1 MGANFGRAA
10 LARDEA
16 RFGRDDLRAGDGRLP
31 RKTAGLN
38 LPSVPTFTARIGKNW
53 IMRCVIVPVSVMKEL
68 GGGTRISVLAAYA
81 GEKHLT
87 TVMPAGRGRGR
98 LTVLADILRAGR
110 LDVGDRIE
118 VTLTRS
124 LDPREPAVPADLQRA
139 LQFRPAARE
148 AFEQGPASLRRAF
161 VNFIEQARRAE
172 TRQAYIEVTL
182 ERLTE
187 RAQRQA
193 KRKS

>member
-1 MGANFGRAA
+1 M
-10 LARDEA
+10 
-16 RFGRDDLRAGDGRLP
+16 
-31 RKTAGLN
+31 
-38 LPSVPTFTARIGKNW
+38 PTFTARIDKNW
-53 IMRCVIVPVSVMKEL
+53 IMRCVIVPVTVMRAL
-68 GGGTRISVLAAYA
+68 GGGPRISVLAEYA

-98 LTVLADILRAGR
+98 LTVLADIVRAAQ
-110 LDVGDRIE
+110 LDTGDRIE

-124 LDPREPAVPADLQRA
+124 LDPREPVVPADLQRA

-148 AFEQGPASLRRAF
+148 AFAHGPASLRRS
-161 VNFIEQARRAE
+161 VVTYIEQARRAE
-172 TRQAYIEVTL
+172 TRAAYIEVAV

-193 KRKS
+193 KRKLS

>member
-10 LARDEA
+10 IARDEA

-38 LPSVPTFTARIGKNW
+38 LPAVPTFTARIGKNW

-68 GGGTRISVLAAYA
+68 GGGARISVLAAYA
-81 GEKHLT
+81 GERHLT

-98 LTVLADILRAGR
+98 LTVLADTLRAAR

-124 LDPREPAVPADLQRA
+124 LDPREPIVPADLQRA

>member
-1 MGANFGRAA
+1 MATGACLGKIESLTL
-10 LARDEA
+10 LA
-16 RFGRDDLRAGDGRLP
+16 
-31 RKTAGLN
+31 
-38 LPSVPTFTARIGKNW
+38 VPTFTARIGKNW
-53 IMRCVIVPVSVMKEL
+53 IMRCVIVPVAVMKEL
-68 GGGTRISVLAAYA
+68 DGGTRISVLAAYA

-98 LTVLADILRAGR
+98 LTVLADIVRAAH

-124 LDPREPAVPADLQRA
+124 LDPREPVVPADLQRA

-172 TRQAYIEVTL
+172 TRQAYLEVTI

-187 RAQRQA
+187 RAQRQ
-193 KRKS
+193 RKTRK

>member
-10 LARDEA
+10 IARDEA

-38 LPSVPTFTARIGKNW
+38 LPAVPTFTARIGKNW

>member
-1 MGANFGRAA
+1 M
-10 LARDEA
+10 
-16 RFGRDDLRAGDGRLP
+16 
-31 RKTAGLN
+31 
-38 LPSVPTFTARIGKNW
+38 PTFTAPIGKNW
-53 IMRCVIVPVSVMKEL
+53 IMRCVIVPAAVMKEL
-68 GGGTRISVLAAYA
+68 GGGTRVPVLAAYA

-98 LTVLADILRAGR
+98 LTVLADILRAAR

-118 VTLTRS
+118 VTLTRF
-124 LDPREPAVPADLQRA
+124 LDPREPVVPADLQRA

-148 AFEQGPASLRRAF
+148 SYEQGPASLRRAF
-161 VNFIEQARRAE
+161 VNYIEQARRPE
-172 TRQAYIEVTL
+172 TRQAHIEITL
-182 ERLTE
+182 ERLTA

>member
-10 LARDEA
+10 IARDEA

-38 LPSVPTFTARIGKNW
+38 LPAVPTFTARIGKNW

-124 LDPREPAVPADLQRA
+124 LDPREPAGPADLQRA

>member
-10 LARDEA
+10 IARDEA

-38 LPSVPTFTARIGKNW
+38 LPAVPTFTARIGKNW
-53 IMRCVIVPVSVMKEL
+53 IMRCVIVPVSVLKEL

>member
-1 MGANFGRAA
+1 M
-10 LARDEA
+10 
-16 RFGRDDLRAGDGRLP
+16 
-31 RKTAGLN
+31 
-38 LPSVPTFTARIGKNW
+38 PTFTARIDKNW
-53 IMRCVIVPVSVMKEL
+53 IMRCVIVPVTVMRSL
-68 GGGTRISVLAAYA
+68 GGGPRISVLAEYA

-98 LTVLADILRAGR
+98 LTVLADIVHAAQ
-110 LDVGDRIE
+110 LDTGDRIE

-124 LDPREPAVPADLQRA
+124 LDPREPVVPADVQRA

-148 AFEQGPASLRRAF
+148 AFEQGPASLRRSI
-161 VNFIEQARRAE
+161 VTYIEQARRAE
-172 TRQAYIEVTL
+172 TRAAYIEVAV

-193 KRKS
+193 KRKPHPSP